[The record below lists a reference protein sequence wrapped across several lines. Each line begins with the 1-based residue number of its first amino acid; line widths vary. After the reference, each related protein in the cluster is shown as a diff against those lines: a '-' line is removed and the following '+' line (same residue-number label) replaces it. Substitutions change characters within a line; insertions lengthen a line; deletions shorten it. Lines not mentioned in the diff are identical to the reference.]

1 MSEFKAVTLKKED
14 GVAVLTLNRPQRL
27 NAFNEVLGE
36 EMLSCIQGVN
46 KDGVSRVLVLTG
58 AGRAF
63 CAGGDFRGDENALQ
77 LVSEKRPS
85 IFVHGYRGLVPQIIT
100 GLQSSFIPT
109 IAMVNG
115 LAHGIGF
122 CLSLA
127 CDIRFGSEKS
137 RFCVAWLKRGLVP
150 AGGTSWLLPRIIGLG
165 RAAEIMFSRREV
177 GAEEAERIGILNR
190 MVPSANLEE
199 ETMEYARMLAKGPG
213 MAINLTKMNMYRGTE
228 LDLSAALELAG
239 ITQGIATTTEDFGE
253 ATKAFREKREPVY
266 KGR

>member
-1 MSEFKAVTLKKED
+1 MAKLETVTLKKD
-14 GVAVLTLNRPQRL
+14 GGVAVLTLNRPQRL
-27 NAFNEVLGE
+27 NAFNEVLGR
-36 EMLSCIQGVN
+36 EMLACIQECN
-46 KDGVSRVLVLTG
+46 SDGVSRVLVLTG

-63 CAGGDFRGDENALQ
+63 CAGGDFRGDPNALL

-85 IFVHGYRGLVPQIIT
+85 VFVQGYRGLIPQIIT

-115 LAHGIGF
+115 LAHGVGF

-127 CDIRFGSEKS
+127 CDIRFGSENS

-150 AGGTSWLLPRIIGLG
+150 AGGTSWLLPRIVGMG

-177 GAEEAERIGILNR
+177 QADEAEKIGILNR
-190 MVPSANLEE
+190 LVPSAKLEE
-199 ETMEYARMLAKGPG
+199 QTMEYARELAKGPG

-228 LDLSAALELAG
+228 LDLAAALELAG
-239 ITQGIATTTEDFGE
+239 ITQGIAVTTEDFAE
-253 ATKAFREKREPVY
+253 ASKAFREKREPVY